1 MKARVRDNRVSI
13 ICPACRD
20 LDVANGYTDAAA
32 GGVAGVHEVPFGA
45 NGWSFDGNVGSPTLV
60 PSLKLTYTI
69 TGETAPTFVC
79 HSFVRNGRIEYL
91 GDCTHAMAGQTVD
104 LLEFPEAVCD

>member
-1 MKARVRDNRVSI
+1 MKALVRDNRVAI

-20 LDVANGYTDAAA
+20 VEVAKGYTDATVD
-32 GGVAGVHEVPFGA
+32 GVAGVHEVPFGA
-45 NGWSFDGNVGSPTLV
+45 NGWSFDGNVGSPTLA

-69 TGETAPTFVC
+69 TGEPAPTFVC
-79 HSFVRNGRIEYL
+79 QSFVRNGRIEYL

-104 LLEFPEAVCD
+104 LLEFPEAVCG